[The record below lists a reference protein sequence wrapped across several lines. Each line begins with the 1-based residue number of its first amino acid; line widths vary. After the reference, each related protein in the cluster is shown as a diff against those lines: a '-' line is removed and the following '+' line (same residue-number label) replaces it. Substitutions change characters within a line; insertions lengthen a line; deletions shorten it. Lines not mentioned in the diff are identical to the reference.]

1 MAVRDLLPVDL
12 RCELCDAAPG
22 EPCRNVGSDATRV
35 HAVRVFDQIDLS
47 EQGWKWQEVDPRDE
61 GARRSA

>member
-1 MAVRDLLPVDL
+1 MAIRDLQPTDI

-22 EPCRNVGSDATRV
+22 EPCRNVGPDTSRV
-35 HAVRVFDQIDLS
+35 HAVRVFDQIDLAS
-47 EQGWKWQEVDPRDE
+47 QGWQWQEVDQRDE